1 MALLTMQKA
10 NLDAAETKVLGK
22 VKKQTVNLDGVIVTR
37 ITYEVGAKWSKDVKV
52 HVGTESCTLPHVAI
66 VLSGVFR
73 VLMDDGAVE
82 DFGKNDIMMLPS
94 GHDAWVV
101 GNEPCVFV
109 EFSHGCDYY
118 SEDMKC

>member
-37 ITYEVGAKWSKDVKV
+37 ITYDVGAKWSKDVKV
-52 HVGTESCTLPHVAI
+52 HVGTDSCILPHVAI

-73 VLMDDGAVE
+73 VQMDDGAVE
-82 DFGKNDIMMLPS
+82 DFSKNDIMMLPS

-101 GNEPCVFV
+101 GDEPCVFV
-109 EFSHGCDYY
+109 EFSRGCDYY
-118 SEDMKC
+118 TQGMAC

>member
-1 MALLTMQKA
+1 MALVTMQKA

-22 VKKQTVNLDGVIVTR
+22 VKKQTVNLDGVIVSR
-37 ITYEVGAKWSKDVKV
+37 ITYDVGAQWSKDVKV
-52 HVGTESCTLPHVAI
+52 HVGTDSCKLPHVAV

-73 VLMDDGAVE
+73 VQMDDGAIE
-82 DFGKNDIMMLPS
+82 DFVKNDIMMLPS

-101 GNEPCVFV
+101 GDEPCVFV

-118 SEDMKC
+118 TEGMLC